1 MNMFRIG
8 FFLILTAAVVVGEVW
23 LANHPGNLRAY
34 WGGHRI
40 DTSVAFAFHVVAVLV
55 AAAAVVYRLWSSIRR
70 APQQLRL
77 RAQLRRERRGYD
89 ALSQGLI
96 AAAAGDAS
104 GALRLAKK
112 ASALLDSPPIAKVLT
127 AQAAELTGD
136 QAAARENFLALAKE
150 PQTALLGIRGLMG
163 QARAKGD
170 LTEALRL
177 ADEAYRLRPRA
188 EGLLAQRLELQIEAG
203 RWAEAEKTVKET
215 VRRKEMKPEDGAKR
229 RAVMVFEQARAAEL
243 AGKPEQALSALQ
255 EAVKLNPGFIA
266 AQAKR
271 AELLGAAGKKR
282 QAARVIEKCWAETP
296 HPNLAAVYR
305 SLEPALDPLAQVK
318 RFEHLFACN
327 PDHWESH
334 MALAQAALAAEL
346 WGEARA
352 HLQAAEEEDITPRL
366 CGLMAALEE
375 AEFQDQDKAHHWLAK
390 TALAAPDA
398 AWICASCGAQSATWT
413 ARCGKCQDFNA
424 LGWEK
429 PPRIARL
436 TERESTALLIS
447 EET

>member
-243 AGKPEQALSALQ
+243 ATPALSL
-255 EAVKLNPGFIA
+255 P
-266 AQAKR
+266 
-271 AELLGAAGKKR
+271 R
-282 QAARVIEKCWAETP
+282 QSG
-296 HPNLAAVYR
+296 PNY
-305 SLEPALDPLAQVK
+305 
-318 RFEHLFACN
+318 
-327 PDHWESH
+327 
-334 MALAQAALAAEL
+334 
-346 WGEARA
+346 
-352 HLQAAEEEDITPRL
+352 
-366 CGLMAALEE
+366 
-375 AEFQDQDKAHHWLAK
+375 
-390 TALAAPDA
+390 
-398 AWICASCGAQSATWT
+398 
-413 ARCGKCQDFNA
+413 
-424 LGWEK
+424 
-429 PPRIARL
+429 
-436 TERESTALLIS
+436 
-447 EET
+447 